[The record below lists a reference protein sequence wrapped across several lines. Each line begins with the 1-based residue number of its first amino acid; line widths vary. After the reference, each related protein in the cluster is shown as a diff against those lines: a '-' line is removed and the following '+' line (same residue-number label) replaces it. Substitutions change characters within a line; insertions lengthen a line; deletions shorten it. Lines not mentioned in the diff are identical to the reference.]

1 MISIATFLTMAWSQS
16 NYELSTSRYNERNNE
31 IIIKGNVTETE
42 MDDGDRII
50 YINDKAVKI
59 GEYTTHENSQ
69 EDWENEKEVYNKIDK
84 YDYVEIYES
93 DRIMCNGRTV
103 YEGEP
108 KPTLIQYYIGFGI
121 LTGFLSVLFTL
132 IIFFLLKC
140 IYEEYLEDMNITIRK
155 KKHKKQNKIDA
166 LESKIKKLENEKN
179 VEKVKQIAK
188 SIILC
193 PKCNAKNQ
201 NDALYCSI
209 CGNELRVHKTNQ
221 QKCAEELMEGQLEQ
235 SQTQKY
241 YWNDHVYPKQHKT
254 FHEPLMVHQI
264 PHNLPAWKI
273 PDINKPRN
281 FCPNCVHYSLMHHSN
296 IHYKCTNCGR
306 KYSKKIS

>member
-1 MISIATFLTMAWSQS
+1 MISIATFFTIAWSQS

-31 IIIKGNVTETE
+31 IIIKGNVTEME

-121 LTGFLSVLFTL
+121 LTGFLSILFTV
-132 IIFFLLKC
+132 IIFFSLRW

-155 KKHKKQNKIDA
+155 KKHKKQDKIDA
-166 LESKIKKLENEKN
+166 LESKITKLENEKI
-179 VEKVKQIAK
+179 VEKIRQTDK

-193 PKCNAKNQ
+193 SKCNAKNQ

-209 CGNELRVHKTNQ
+209 CGNILKTLNN
-221 QKCAEELMEGQLEQ
+221 KDD
-235 SQTQKY
+235 Y
-241 YWNDHVYPKQHKT
+241 YWHGKKRVNDPSQPWVQETPKMEYPKQHKT

-281 FCPNCVHYSLMHHSN
+281 FCPNCVHYSLMHHTYH
-296 IHYKCTNCGR
+296 HYKCTNCGTR
-306 KYSKKIS
+306 YNKK